1 VKVAVIGTIMLDE
14 IFPYEGEPR
23 ESFGGILY
31 NVLAFA
37 HLLGPNDM
45 VSPICYVGQE
55 QRAQIIEEHFREFPS
70 IDASGMYVS
79 PGGQDRNTLRYV
91 SPEVREEKMTLGTP
105 VIGFDDV
112 RPFLDADLILINFI
126 NSRDTDL
133 ATIREIRREAKG
145 IVAMD
150 IHNATRRLTSDG
162 NLILRERGF
171 PEGLELAAQVDI
183 VQINEEELG
192 AVTGRIIKSP
202 DDALRGAKT
211 VLGYGPAYVVVTL
224 GSAGSCLA
232 YREGNEVYGF
242 RVPPFQPEK
251 MIDPTGCGDSFGA
264 TFLTGLVR
272 GESPPLCAL
281 RASVVAGLNCEVAGL
296 GGLKKSGEAPKRMK
310 EAFPELLRKI
320 EDGWP
325 GEAL

>member
-1 VKVAVIGTIMLDE
+1 MKVAVIGTIMLDE
-14 IFPYEGEPR
+14 IFPYDGERR

-37 HLLGPNDM
+37 HLLGPHDGIC
-45 VSPICYVGQE
+45 PICYVGKE
-55 QRAQIIEEHFREFPS
+55 YRAQIIEQHFHEFPN
-70 IDASGMYVS
+70 IDPSGIRVS

-91 SPEVREEKMTLGTP
+91 TPEVREEKMTLGTP

-133 ATIREIRREAKG
+133 ETIGRMRREATG

-150 IHNATRRLTSDG
+150 IHNATRRLSPEG
-162 NLILRERGF
+162 NLVLREGGF
-171 PEGLELAAQVDI
+171 PEGLDLATQVDI

-192 AVTGRIIKSP
+192 AVTRTEIKGP
-202 DDALRGAKT
+202 GDALEGAKRILDT
-211 VLGYGPAYVVVTL
+211 GPRCVVVTL
-224 GSAGSCLA
+224 GSAGACLV
-232 YREGNEVYGF
+232 YRKNDAFFGM
-242 RVPPFQPEK
+242 RVPAFTPEK
-251 MIDPTGCGDSFGA
+251 MADPTGCGDSFGA
-264 TFLTGLVR
+264 TFLTGIVR

-296 GGLKKSGEAPKRMK
+296 GGLKKSGEAPQRMK
-310 EAFPELLRKI
+310 TAFPELLAKI
-320 EDGWP
+320 ENGWP
-325 GEAL
+325 GEAV